1 MELISEN
8 KCFGGTVGT
17 YKHNA
22 RTTSCEM
29 TFTVFTPSQAMD
41 GPVPALTYL
50 AGLTCTPET
59 FTTKAGA
66 FHMAAELGLML
77 ILPDTSPRGE
87 HVPDEA
93 EAWDFGKGAGFYLNA
108 TQEPWN
114 ENYQMERYVTEELY
128 DLILTSF
135 PVSPEKQGIFGHS
148 MGGHGALTL
157 YLKNQ
162 DKYKSVS
169 AFAPI
174 VAPSECPWGHKA
186 LGNYLGQD
194 RDTWKNYDACLLMEN
209 LGDASARS
217 EILIDQGL
225 SDQFL
230 EEQLHPHLFE
240 QACDKVSQT
249 LTLRRHKG
257 YDHGYFFIQTFM
269 DDHLQHHA
277 EILKKV

>member
-114 ENYQMERYVTEELY
+114 ENYQMERYVTEEFY

-194 RDTWKNYDACLLMEN
+194 RDTWGNYDACRLMEN

-240 QACDKVSQT
+240 QACDKVGQT